1 MSHWYTKEGQP
12 MHYVE
17 AANGSGMRDTT
28 LRDARK
34 LNLRPSVTGVIDIL
48 AKPGLERASKY
59 KIVDFCHSI
68 ELPKLDSLD
77 EYRKYVMGDDG
88 AFKEWTAARDIG
100 TEIHADIERLFSED
114 FDAAFSD
121 GELYLLSRSEIA
133 VAVWKAIREY
143 CGTIDFVPEQ
153 TLADANVGG
162 TVDLNN
168 PDIIVDYKTKDIPD
182 KDWDKYVRHLE
193 TGSAPPRYGYD
204 AEIMQLTAYDDL
216 LGDGPRRL
224 INAFID
230 RTVPGRVIFRE
241 WDEDERCL
249 TYLSQSLSG
258 ISLVL

>member
-182 KDWDKYVRHLE
+182 KDWDKYVRHLSSSSHSRKI
-193 TGSAPPRYGYD
+193 TLPGTVRSMKA
-204 AEIMQLTAYDDL
+204 
-216 LGDGPRRL
+216 L
-224 INAFID
+224 IN
-230 RTVPGRVIFRE
+230 RRGP
-241 WDEDERCL
+241 
-249 TYLSQSLSG
+249 SPSKS
-258 ISLVL
+258 S